1 MDTVSPEKRSWVMSR
16 VRGKNTRPEMVV
28 RSLLH
33 ALGYRFRLHRKDLPG
48 NPDIIL
54 PKYRVVIF
62 VHGCFWHQH
71 NCRHGQRL
79 PSSNQAYWLTK
90 LSKNRGRDI
99 QNTAK
104 LTGLGWAVL
113 IVWEC
118 MLRDIAKL
126 EKNLRDFIGNTPRCS
141 TNIKQQK

>member
-16 VRGKNTRPEMVV
+16 VKSKNTRPEMVV

-33 ALGYRFRLHRKDLPG
+33 AMGYRFRLHRKDLPG
-48 NPDIIL
+48 NPDITL

-71 NCRHGQRL
+71 NCPHGQRL

-90 LSKNRGRDI
+90 LAKNRWRDN
-99 QNTAK
+99 QNTTK
-104 LTGLGWAVL
+104 LNALGWTVL

-118 MLRDIAKL
+118 MLRDMLKL
-126 EKNLRDFIGNTPRCS
+126 EKVLREFVRTHPS
-141 TNIKQQK
+141 LPKNINQQK